1 VIKIY
6 KGNIKVLYFLNLKYE
21 YLFYAFKIVLKIKK
35 RFGVTLYAQI
45 ALKRYMNNSNS
56 IF

>member
-1 VIKIY
+1 M
-6 KGNIKVLYFLNLKYE
+6 KYE

-35 RFGVTLYAQI
+35 RFCVTLYAQI
-45 ALKRYMNNSNS
+45 ALKRFMNNSNS